1 VLVSYDSGRSW
12 EARGHVRLASTWL
25 IENTVQHVAETDDIL
40 MLFRTGSGA
49 VFASRSS
56 DDGRSWS
63 QAAATSL
70 PNPNS
75 KLGMTTCSWHPAAAA
90 PCLAVAY
97 NHAGGP
103 SPMPR
108 FRSNLFVALSEDS
121 GGSWHK
127 VAALESTQTHA
138 TQWHYPTLAQVR
150 LRSVDSRL
158 H

>member
-1 VLVSYDSGRSW
+1 MCVYVRSSLLTRLVGRYTLGP
-12 EARGHVRLASTWL
+12 RQL
-25 IENTVQHVAETDDIL
+25 Q
-40 MLFRTGSGA
+40 LFRTGLGA
-49 VFASRSS
+49 VFQSVST
-56 DDGRSWS
+56 DDGDTWS
-63 QAAATSL
+63 VPVPTPSL
-70 PNPNS
+70 PNPNA
-75 KLGMTTCSWHPAAAA
+75 KLNLIRLAGSDT
-90 PCLAVAY
+90 LAVAY

-158 H
+158 Q